1 MGENVQPN
9 PTASTFSENE
19 RKLGLD
25 EWRYGALL
33 TTAGHFSFTPL
44 VQIESP

>member
-1 MGENVQPN
+1 MGENVQLN
-9 PTASTFSENE
+9 PTASTFDENE
-19 RKLGLD
+19 RMLD
-25 EWRYGALL
+25 LNKWCYWALL